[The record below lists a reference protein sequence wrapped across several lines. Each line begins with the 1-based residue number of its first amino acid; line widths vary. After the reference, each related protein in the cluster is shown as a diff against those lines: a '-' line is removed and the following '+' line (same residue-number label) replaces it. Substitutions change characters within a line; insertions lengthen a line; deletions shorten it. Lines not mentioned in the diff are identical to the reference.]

1 MITKITSIVIGIIL
15 CCNQH
20 VAMGVILIT
29 VTVVDY
35 ILGAILDK
43 VFKN

>member
-1 MITKITSIVIGIIL
+1 MITKITAIVIGIIL

-29 VTVVDY
+29 VAVVET
-35 ILGAILDK
+35 IVGAILDNA
-43 VFKN
+43 FNN

>member
-20 VAMGVILIT
+20 VAMGVILIAIP
-29 VTVVDY
+29 VVET
-35 ILGAILDK
+35 ILGAFLDD
-43 VFKN
+43 VFNN